1 MNPFEAFRRRVA
13 YAVPAIVTAIVL
25 LAVNVYLDRS
35 FLDPTNWPSILAV
48 AMPLVL
54 IAMAAAPAIASGGGG
69 IDLSIGPLAGFVNA
83 VLVGVLFRQGITSPV
98 LVILVTVAVGAG
110 VGAANGVLVALIRIP
125 PIIATLGSFLVL
137 SGATLEVLPMAG
149 GQAPDWMIALGGG
162 LGVFPLPL
170 LIPAAVAL
178 AWLPLRQSAFGRN
191 LLATGGDARAAFTS
205 GVDVV
210 AVRFFVY
217 VAGGVIAAV
226 TGFAFT
232 VSLGSGDPT
241 AAGPYTLI
249 GIAAAVL
256 GGVSL
261 AGGRGGLLGAAAGGA
276 VLFLVQNLLSI
287 AHVSAFYARF
297 AYGLILII
305 ALGVNGFADAA
316 RRRRD
321 QAANSGLQEVQMT
334 SG

>member
-1 MNPFEAFRRRVA
+1 MKPFEAFRRRIA
-13 YAVPAIVTAIVL
+13 YALPAIVTAVVL
-25 LAVNVYLDRS
+25 LLVNIYLDHS

-48 AMPLVL
+48 AMPLIL
-54 IAMAAAPAIASGGGG
+54 IAMAAAPAITSGGGG

-83 VLVGVLFRQGITSPV
+83 VLVGILFHEGIASPV
-98 LVILVTVAVGAG
+98 VVILATIVVGAG
-110 VGAANGVLVALIRIP
+110 VGAANGLLVAFIRIP
-125 PIIATLGSFLVL
+125 PIIATLGTYLVL
-137 SGATLEVLPMAG
+137 SGATLEILPMSG
-149 GQAPDWMIALGGG
+149 GTAPDWMIALAGGFG
-162 LGVFPLPL
+162 GFPLPL
-170 LIPAAVAL
+170 LMPAAVAL
-178 AWLPLRQSAFGRN
+178 AWLPLQRSAFGRN
-191 LLATGGDARAAFTS
+191 LVATGGDARAAFTS
-205 GVDVV
+205 GVDVD
-210 AVRFFVY
+210 AVRFFAY
-217 VAGGVIAAV
+217 VMGGVIAAA

-261 AGGRGGLLGAAAGGA
+261 AGGRGGLLGAASGGA

-297 AYGLILII
+297 AYGLILIV

-321 QAANSGLQEVQMT
+321 QAANSGRQEVEMT